1 MKQNAGLRQRVG
13 MKTIIKSLLRKAA
26 AVLLLWPLASCG
38 EDGLKP
44 VMPQS
49 YRLELPAIPASW
61 LEVLGKASWYVEWVD
76 ADGDIRSAEAVPGAS
91 ISASIMR
98 EWSTPVLAW
107 PYWPDK
113 GIKYGTMK
121 PAGAIFPLDADGGS
135 LKLSWLG
142 GVEAS
147 FSWELAGLASEK
159 RLPHQ
164 FNWPRFRELLSSEQL
179 AEDVRL
185 DPWLADWKSIAAKTA
200 ASGFDSRR
208 ITAQTRSSVFIDV
221 PADGPWV
228 GVSPFMK
235 SEDWAMG
242 ESAVLQIGEQA
253 ESYFSPS
260 GVLRCSPSAW
270 MWIEYS
276 RSQ

>member
-1 MKQNAGLRQRVG
+1 

-26 AVLLLWPLASCG
+26 AALSVWLLVSCEG
-38 EDGLKP
+38 AVTQP
-44 VMPQS
+44 ISQQS
-49 YRLELPAIPASW
+49 YRLVLPAIPASW
-61 LEVLGKASWYVEWVD
+61 LEVLGEASWYVEWVD
-76 ADGDIRSAEAVPGAS
+76 EDGDKRSAEVVTGAS
-91 ISASIMR
+91 VSASIMR

-113 GIKYGTMK
+113 GIKHGTMK

-135 LKLSWLG
+135 FKLSWLG
-142 GVEAS
+142 GVEAA
-147 FSWELAGLASEK
+147 FYWELAGLASEK
-159 RLPHQ
+159 RLPHL
-164 FNWPRFRELLSSEQL
+164 FNWPRFRELLFSEQL
-179 AEDVRL
+179 AEEVRL

-208 ITAQTRSSVFIDV
+208 ITAQKRSPVTVDI

-228 GVSPFMK
+228 GVSPFAP
-235 SEDWAMG
+235 SEDWATG

-270 MWIEYS
+270 IWVEYS

>member
-1 MKQNAGLRQRVG
+1 
-13 MKTIIKSLLRKAA
+13 MKTSIKSLLRKAA

-61 LEVLGKASWYVEWVD
+61 LEVLGEADWYVEWVD
-76 ADGDIRSAEAVPGAS
+76 ADGGKRSAEVGPGAS
-91 ISASIMR
+91 PSAAIMR
-98 EWSTPVLAW
+98 EWAAPVLAW
-107 PYWPDK
+107 PHWPGK
-113 GIKYGTMK
+113 GIKHGTMK

-135 LKLSWLG
+135 LRLSWLG

-147 FSWELAGLASEK
+147 FYWELAALAGEK
-159 RLPHQ
+159 RLPHL

-185 DPWLADWKSIAAKTA
+185 DPWLADWKSIAVKTA

-208 ITAQTRSSVFIDV
+208 ITAQKLSPVTVDI

-228 GVSPFMK
+228 GVSPFAP
-235 SEDWAMG
+235 SEDWATG

-260 GVLRCSPSAW
+260 GVLRCSLSAW
-270 MWIEYS
+270 IWVEYS